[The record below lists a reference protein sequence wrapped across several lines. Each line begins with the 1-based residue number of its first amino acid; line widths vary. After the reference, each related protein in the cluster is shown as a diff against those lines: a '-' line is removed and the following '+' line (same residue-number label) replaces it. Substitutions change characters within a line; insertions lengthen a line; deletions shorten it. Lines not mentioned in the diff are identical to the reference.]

1 VAGSGAA
8 LEVEAVVKRYGD
20 RVALGG
26 VSLAVAPGEVC
37 GLLGPN
43 GAGKTTLVSIIA
55 GLRNA
60 DSGRV
65 RVDGVD
71 IATGGRAARTQVGL
85 AAQETGIY
93 PTVTVRDNLV
103 LFADLAGYRNPE
115 RDARV
120 EEVAETLELTEFLP
134 RLARHLSGGEKRRLH
149 TAMALL
155 HRPRVLLLD
164 EPTTGVD
171 VSTRARLL
179 AAVTALAA
187 RDGTA
192 VVYSTHYLPEIEDL
206 GATVAILDRGRF
218 LARGTLDDLIAAH
231 GSGRLEI
238 TFNGDAPHLAT
249 RDLDIQIDGSTLRLT
264 TERPGVAMADIIGRL
279 GPDAERVASVDV
291 KRPSL
296 ESVFTT
302 LTGRRYA
309 ADDTGAGAGAGGDVA
324 AAGAGEPGAG
334 Q

>member
-1 VAGSGAA
+1 VGDSAAA
-8 LEVEAVVKRYGD
+8 LDVDSVVKRYGD
-20 RVALGG
+20 RVALDG
-26 VSLAVAPGEVC
+26 VSLTVAPGEVC

-43 GAGKTTLVSIIA
+43 GAGKTTLVSIVA
-55 GLRNA
+55 GLRDA

-65 RVDGVD
+65 SVAGVD
-71 IATGGRAARTQVGL
+71 MATGGREARAQVGL

-103 LFADLAGYRNPE
+103 LFADLAGYRNPQ
-115 RDARV
+115 RDERV
-120 EEVAETLELTEFLP
+120 EEVAETLELTELLP

-206 GATVAILDRGRF
+206 GASVAILDRGRF
-218 LARGTLDDLIAAH
+218 LARGSLEDLITAH
-231 GSGRLEI
+231 GSGGLEI
-238 TFNGDAPHLAT
+238 TFDGDAPHLTAHG
-249 RDLDIQIDGSTLRLT
+249 LEVDGSTLRLT
-264 TERPGVAMADIIGRL
+264 TEQPGIAMADIIGQL
-279 GPDAERVASVDV
+279 GNDADRVVSVDV

-296 ESVFTT
+296 ESVFTA
-302 LTGRRYA
+302 LTGRRYS
-309 ADDTGAGAGAGGDVA
+309 ADEAVDEGKAD
-324 AAGAGEPGAG
+324 

>member
-8 LEVEAVVKRYGD
+8 LEVDAVVKRYGD
-20 RVALGG
+20 RVALDG
-26 VSLAVAPGEVC
+26 VSLSVEAGEVC

-55 GLRNA
+55 GLRDA

-65 RVDGVD
+65 RVAGVD
-71 IATGGRAARTQVGL
+71 LATGGRAARAQVGL

-103 LFADLAGYRNPE
+103 LFADLAGYRNPR
-115 RDARV
+115 RDQRV
-120 EEVAETLELTEFLP
+120 EEVAETLELTEYLP

-218 LARGTLDDLIAAH
+218 LARGSLEDLIAAH
-231 GSGRLEI
+231 GSGGLQI
-238 TFNGDAPHLAT
+238 TFDGDAPRLTTH
-249 RDLDIQIDGSTLRLT
+249 DLEVDGSTLRLT
-264 TERPGVAMADIIGRL
+264 TEQPGIAMAEIIGLL
-279 GPDAERVASVDV
+279 GVDADRVVSVDV

-296 ESVFTT
+296 ESVFMA
-302 LTGRRYA
+302 LTGRRYS
-309 ADDTGAGAGAGGDVA
+309 ADDNVDDTIDNDA
-324 AAGAGEPGAG
+324 AH

>member
-1 VAGSGAA
+1 MVSAGAA
-8 LEVEAVVKRYGD
+8 LRVESVVKRYGD
-20 RVALGG
+20 RVALDD
-26 VSLAVAPGEVC
+26 VSLVVEPGEVC

-43 GAGKTTLVSIIA
+43 GAGKTTLVSIVA
-55 GLRNA
+55 GLRAA
-60 DSGRV
+60 DAGRV
-65 RVDGVD
+65 SVAGIDL
-71 IATGGRAARTQVGL
+71 ATGGRKARAQVGL

-93 PTVTVRDNLV
+93 PTVSVRENLV

-115 RDARV
+115 RDQRV
-120 EEVAETLELTEFLP
+120 DEVAETLELTEFLP

-187 RDGTA
+187 EDGTA

-218 LARGTLDDLIAAH
+218 LARGTLDELITAH
-231 GSGRLEI
+231 GSGSLEV
-238 TFNGDAPHLAT
+238 TFDGAAPQLSGAG
-249 RDLDIQIDGSTLRLT
+249 LEVDGPTLRLS
-264 TERPGVAMADIIGRL
+264 TERPGIAMADIIGQL
-279 GPDAERVASVDV
+279 GADADRVTSVDV

-296 ESVFTT
+296 ESVFMA
-302 LTGRRYA
+302 LTGRRYT
-309 ADDTGAGAGAGGDVA
+309 ADETPDETVDETVDGNECDR
-324 AAGAGEPGAG
+324 
-334 Q
+334 

>member
-1 VAGSGAA
+1 MAVSSAA
-8 LEVEAVVKRYGD
+8 LDIDSVVKRYGD
-20 RVALGG
+20 RVALDG
-26 VSLAVAPGEVC
+26 VSLRVEAGEVC

-43 GAGKTTLVSIIA
+43 GAGKTTLVSIVA

-65 RVDGVD
+65 SVAGVD
-71 IATGGRAARTQVGL
+71 MATGGRSARAQVGL

-115 RDARV
+115 RDRRV
-120 EEVAETLELTEFLP
+120 DEVAEILELTEFLA

-171 VSTRARLL
+171 VSTRGRLL

-187 RDGTA
+187 RDETA
-192 VVYSTHYLPEIEDL
+192 VVYSTHYLPEIEEL
-206 GATVAILDRGRF
+206 GASVAILDRGKF
-218 LARGTLDDLIAAH
+218 LARGSLDDLIAAH
-231 GSGRLEI
+231 GSGGLEVN
-238 TFNGDAPHLAT
+238 FDGDAPSLSGHALEV
-249 RDLDIQIDGSTLRLT
+249 DGSTLRLT
-264 TERPGVAMADIIGRL
+264 TERPGIAMADIIGQL
-279 GPDAERVASVDV
+279 GRDADRVVSVDV

-296 ESVFTT
+296 ESVFLA
-302 LTGRRYA
+302 LTGRRYS
-309 ADDTGAGAGAGGDVA
+309 ADDVDVA
-324 AAGAGEPGAG
+324 DDADDDRDTVTDREEER
-334 Q
+334 

>member
-1 VAGSGAA
+1 MPDSRAA
-8 LEVEAVVKRYGD
+8 LEVESVVKRYGD
-20 RVALGG
+20 RVALDG
-26 VSLAVAPGEVC
+26 VSLRVEPGEVC

-43 GAGKTTLVSIIA
+43 GAGKTTLVSIVA

-65 RVDGVD
+65 SVAGIDM
-71 IATGGRAARTQVGL
+71 ATGGRAARAQVGL

-93 PTVTVRDNLV
+93 PTVTVWENLV
-103 LFADLAGYRNPE
+103 LFADLCGYRNPQ

-192 VVYSTHYLPEIEDL
+192 VVYSTHYLPEIEEL
-206 GATVAILDRGRF
+206 GASVAILDRGRF
-218 LARGTLDDLIAAH
+218 LARGSLEDLIASH
-231 GSGRLEI
+231 GSGGLEI
-238 TFNGDAPHLAT
+238 TFDGDAPRLRGHE
-249 RDLDIQIDGSTLRLT
+249 IEVDGSTLRLT
-264 TERPGVAMADIIGRL
+264 TEQPGIAMAGIIGQL
-279 GPDAERVASVDV
+279 GNDADRVVSVDV

-296 ESVFTT
+296 ESVFMA
-302 LTGRRYA
+302 LTGRRYS
-309 ADDTGAGAGAGGDVA
+309 ADETTDE
-324 AAGAGEPGAG
+324 GETAS
-334 Q
+334 